1 MTVRA
6 EEDEVLSAAIA
17 GLPKV
22 AELIAT
28 APAENQARALE
39 AAERSYLQTARTLG
53 YEDADAREWA
63 SAVMVRLRIGEGVE
77 KVSSG
82 ATEG

>member
-1 MTVRA
+1 MTFKA

-28 APAENQARALE
+28 APAEDQARALE
-39 AAERSYLQTARTLG
+39 AAERSYLQTSHTLG
-53 YEDADAREWA
+53 YGDADAREWA

-77 KVSSG
+77 SLSSSASG
-82 ATEG
+82 G